1 MPTQRDYYE
10 VLGVERGASAT
21 EIKRAYRQGAMRYH
35 PDRNPDDPEAE
46 AKFKECA
53 EAFEVL
59 SDAQKRQR
67 YDRFGHEGLRGTGV
81 HDFSGMNATDIFSI
95 FEDLFSGGGG
105 AGGMG
110 DIFGGA
116 GRGGARRARR
126 GYDLETEI
134 EIDLKEAA
142 AGATREVEFTR
153 QDTCETC
160 DGSGAKPGTSP
171 QPCVTC
177 AGQGKVAVRQGFFQ
191 MVRTCPECGGTG
203 EKIVDKCADCR
214 GTGRQPMDRTVK
226 VRIPAGIHDQQVIRV
241 PGEGEPGERNGP
253 RGDLHAL
260 VRVRPHTL
268 FVRRND
274 DLVLRMPVSF
284 TQASLGAAL
293 KVPTLDG
300 EAELTLKPGTQH
312 GETYTLDDRGMPNLR
327 TGRHGD
333 LVLQVLVEV
342 PKKLSERQEELL
354 REFAETENHE
364 VLPHSRGFWDKIKT
378 YLGSD

>member
-10 VLGVERGASAT
+10 ILGVERDASAT
-21 EIKRAYRQGAMRYH
+21 QIKRAYRKGAMRYH
-35 PDRNPDDPEAE
+35 PDRNPGDPEAE

-67 YDRFGHEGLRGTGV
+67 YDRYGHEGLRGTGV
-81 HDFSGMNATDIFSI
+81 HDFGGMNATDIFSM
-95 FEDLFSGGGG
+95 FEDLFGGGG
-105 AGGMG
+105 AGGFG

-134 EIDLKEAA
+134 EIELSDAA
-142 AGATREVEFTR
+142 AGVTREVEFTR
-153 QDTCETC
+153 QDRCETC
-160 DGSGAKPGTSP
+160 GGSGAKPGTEP

-177 AGQGKVAVRQGFFQ
+177 AGQGKVAVRQGLFQ

-203 EKIVDKCADCR
+203 EKIIDKCPDCR
-214 GTGRQPMDRTVK
+214 ASGRQPMERTLE
-226 VRIPAGIHDQQVIRV
+226 VRVPAGIHDQQVIRV

-253 RGDLHAL
+253 RGDLHVL

-274 DLVLRMPVSF
+274 DLVLRMPISF
-284 TQASLGAAL
+284 TQAALGAAL
-293 KVPTLDG
+293 KVPSLDG
-300 EAELTLKPGTQH
+300 EEELTLKPASQH
-312 GETYTLDDRGMPNLR
+312 GDTYTLDGKGVPNLR
-327 TGRHGD
+327 TGRRGD
-333 LVLQVLVEV
+333 LVLQVLVEI
-342 PKKLSERQEELL
+342 PKKLTSEQKELL
-354 REFAETENHE
+354 REFAETEDHE

-378 YLGSD
+378 YLSVE